1 MRAVPTRSLRPFVLA
16 SALAWAGCVGAA
28 SAQPIVAFGDS
39 LSDTGNVLAFSQSP
53 LAQALGFTPRPDAPW
68 YQPGQFTNGT
78 IGTGG
83 LSTTTAYTQG
93 NWLNVLADRLGR
105 ERPMAAG
112 LTPDIA
118 PMGSNYAWGGA
129 QANEGSLL
137 PPLDVQVGFYLNGPN
152 APTPSTPPTPGTPP
166 TLYTFWLGGNDLV
179 NAAEAPGA
187 TPASI
192 AAAGANAITA
202 LRTQIQRLT
211 TAAGSAESV
220 DVLWPNLPS
229 LDRTP
234 AGAALDPALRDAL
247 ALASADFRVAQL
259 QAASELRLSNPSLN
273 LLTLDVYTLFNQ
285 ILDDPAAYGLID
297 VATPVLD
304 APDFTQPGAFV
315 PTLNVPSD
323 ANPDQY
329 AFWDSL
335 HPTAH
340 MHALIGE
347 AAARLVPAPG
357 VVSALALVGVVSIRR
372 RR

>member
-1 MRAVPTRSLRPFVLA
+1 MRAVPPRSLRPFVLA
-16 SALAWAGCVGAA
+16 SALALAGCVGGAW
-28 SAQPIVAFGDS
+28 AQPIIAFGDS

-105 ERPMAAG
+105 ERPQAAG
-112 LTPDIA
+112 LTPDIT
-118 PMGSNYAWGGA
+118 PLGTNYSWGGA

-152 APTPSTPPTPGTPP
+152 APLSSEPAPTG
-166 TLYTFWLGGNDLV
+166 TLYTFWLGGNDLI

-187 TPASI
+187 TPASV

-211 TAAGSAESV
+211 TAAGNAQSV
-220 DVLWPNLPS
+220 NVLWPNLPS

-234 AGAALDPALRDAL
+234 AGAALDPALREAL

-259 QAASELRLSNPSLN
+259 QAASELRLFNPSLN
-273 LLTLDVYTLFNQ
+273 LMTLDVYTLFNQ

-297 VATPVLD
+297 IATPVLD
-304 APDFTQPGAFV
+304 APDFTQPGPFV
-315 PTLNVPSD
+315 PTLNVSSD

-357 VVSALALVGVVSIRR
+357 AASLLALAGVVSIRR
-372 RR
+372 QR